1 MYGGSMRKTMEGVCL
16 GLLGILYWVT
26 FAALHGPERLP
37 DRIPTHFDISGQPNA
52 WGPPGFLWFL
62 PVVATGLYL
71 LLTVLGSI
79 RYRRY
84 NLPVRIT
91 EANLPFIQ
99 DQTILM
105 VAWIKSEVLCLFVY
119 LQWSI
124 LRSARD
130 GAFRLSPLLIPVVLV
145 VIFSTVGW
153 NLAALL
159 RGARERA
166 ESPDAGSRMENFR

>member
-1 MYGGSMRKTMEGVCL
+1 MRKTMEAICL
-16 GLLGILYWVT
+16 GLLAVLFWFTYS
-26 FAALHGPERLP
+26 ALNGPERLP
-37 DRIPTHFDISGQPNA
+37 DRIPTHYDLSGQPNA
-52 WGPPGFLWFL
+52 WGSPAFLWFL
-62 PVVATGLYL
+62 PLVATGVYL

-84 NLPVRIT
+84 NLPVRVT

-105 VAWIKSEVLCLFVY
+105 VAWIKSEILGLFLY
-119 LQWSI
+119 MQWSI
-124 LRSARD
+124 IQSARD
-130 GAFRLSPLLIPVVLV
+130 GTFRLSPLLIPVFLL

-153 NLAALL
+153 QLVALI

-166 ESPDAGSRMENFR
+166 ETQGTGNRMENTR

>member
-1 MYGGSMRKTMEGVCL
+1 MRKTLEVVGL
-16 GLLGILYWVT
+16 GMLAVLYWMT
-26 FAALHGPERLP
+26 YAALNGANRLP

-62 PVVATGLYL
+62 PAVAAGLYI

-79 RYRRY
+79 RFRRY
-84 NLPVRIT
+84 NLPVAVT

-99 DQTILM
+99 EQTGLM
-105 VAWIKSEVLCLFVY
+105 VAWIKCEMLCMFVY

-124 LRSARD
+124 VQSARD
-130 GAFRLSPLLIPVVLV
+130 GTFRLSPLLIPVSLV

-153 NLAALL
+153 RLTTMI
-159 RGARERA
+159 RGAKARA
-166 ESPDAGSRMENFR
+166 ASVDSAGNMQNLR

>member
-1 MYGGSMRKTMEGVCL
+1 MRKTMEAVCL
-16 GLLGILYWVT
+16 GMLAILYWMT
-26 FAALHGPERLP
+26 YAALNGAERLP

-52 WGPPGFLWFL
+52 WGSLGFLWFL
-62 PVVATGLYL
+62 PAIAVGIYL

-84 NLPVRIT
+84 NLPIAVT

-99 DQTILM
+99 EQTILL
-105 VAWIKSEVLCLFVY
+105 VAWIKCEMLCLFAY

-124 LRSARD
+124 IQSARN
-130 GAFRLSPLLIPVVLV
+130 GAFRLSPLLIPVFLA

-153 NLAALL
+153 RLTAMI
-159 RGARERA
+159 RGAKART
-166 ESPDAGSRMENFR
+166 ESGDRVDHVQNSR